1 MCSAMKSVVI
11 LQSYLLFTLQSTAQG
26 GKLCSLLQQFL
37 VQAIH
42 LHLLPI
48 HLIRME
54 KKEKERK
61 KRSIVT
67 TAFVHQHKT
76 MSDAGL
82 TTLLFSRR
90 RFSSSVSS

>member
-37 VQAIH
+37 VQAVY
-42 LHLLPI
+42 LHLLLI
-48 HLIRME
+48 HLIRT